1 MEAAWMVEAFN
12 ALNGKKLRHV
22 YSMYVE
28 MTSLD
33 LFGSAWNKELEAAM
47 DNHVARLASMSDDE
61 IRLQL
66 VLQLLQTTNQR
77 AVHIETTPELELA
90 CARLLGAT
98 GETTIQPLID
108 RAWQQLL
115 EQLEQQWQQLSPI
128 ERSHIAKAL
137 YDYSATFSVDVRDQ
151 LQQALKMPQMTSRH
165 LEQALTERGVVEGI
179 EQLHE
184 QFGNAIL
191 SLVVNSVI
199 EVEKIDI
206 PLAFFT
212 LTDSDKAVAAVSSS
226 FLTYRIANK
235 SMKREM
241 LPAIIVQA
249 VLPYFIANKPTVPP
263 HLQTYWAQIVKH
275 YSTLKKALQQ
285 LEEQQQE
292 TELDIQMLTDMTGIL
307 TGKLQQE
314 REQLLEAANAL
325 YRRLTTTEHLP
336 DIEPH
341 TTTVQA
347 LRDDIA
353 RLQRLQETSVVTQ
366 SLFDKMKSATKK
378 LEHRTKVKA
387 KERALEKAL
396 EKMAV
401 AMLQQQIPFDDTLQ
415 LPYTMAQTQL
425 TSVQQEQQL
434 VADKLVQRTEKL
446 RQIIAQ
452 YERMEQQVFELETRY
467 PLIRTI

>member
-12 ALNGKKLRHV
+12 ALHGKKLRQV

-33 LFGSAWNKELEAAM
+33 LFGSAWNKELEVVM
-47 DNHVARLASMSDDE
+47 DHHVARLAGMSDDE

-77 AVHIETTPELELA
+77 AVHIEKTPELELA
-90 CARLLGAT
+90 FARLLGST

-108 RAWQQLL
+108 RAWQQLQTHL
-115 EQLEQQWQQLSPI
+115 VQQWQQLAPI

-137 YDYSATFSVDVRDQ
+137 YDYSASFSADTREQ
-151 LQQALKMPQMTSRH
+151 LQHALQMPQMTSRH
-165 LEQALTERGVVEGI
+165 LEQALTERGVAHGLN
-179 EQLHE
+179 QLHE

-191 SLVVNSVI
+191 SLVVNSIV

-206 PLAFFT
+206 PLEFFT

-226 FLTYRIANK
+226 FLAYRIANK

-241 LPAIIVQA
+241 LPAILVQA

-263 HLQTYWAQIVKH
+263 HLQTYWAQLVKH
-275 YSTLKKALQQ
+275 YGALKKALQQ
-285 LEEQQQE
+285 LEQQQRE
-292 TELDIQMLTDMTGIL
+292 AELDRQMLTDMTGIL
-307 TGKLQQE
+307 TRKLQQE
-314 REQLLEAANAL
+314 RQQLLKTANAL
-325 YRRLTTTEHLP
+325 YHRLATTEHLP

-341 TTTVQA
+341 TTTVRT

-366 SLFDKMKSATKK
+366 SLFDKIKSATKK

-387 KERALEKAL
+387 KERTLEKAL

-415 LPYTMAQTQL
+415 LPYTMAQTHM
-425 TSVQQEQQL
+425 TSLQQEQQL
-434 VADKLVQRTEKL
+434 VAEKLAQRTDKT
-446 RQIIAQ
+446 RQIITQ
-452 YERMEQQVFELETRY
+452 YERVEQQLVELETRY
-467 PLIRTI
+467 PLIRTL